1 MIRPS
6 LLDFWKQAPLEVW
19 DEAPSEAACYRHP
32 KDKIAAK
39 HIEQEVSSYETFVSA
54 FERGS
59 MPRSKF
65 HLGLLPQPYFGDL
78 ENAEIL
84 ILLANPGLCASDYF
98 AEETCPEYRDEL
110 IGSLRQE
117 KRSHMFLDPKWAW
130 TSGFSW
136 WESKLRA
143 VAQCIA
149 AEHFDGHYGNALADL
164 ARRVASVELVP
175 YHSFNFRSQN
185 QLASVQAARGFA
197 STVTSDRKVIVTRSV
212 TAWELPEADN
222 FIKYKPEEARSASLG
237 LETCGGKAILGVY
250 ENRPRIHIS

>member
-1 MIRPS
+1 MRFQHPDDTIS
-6 LLDFWKQAPLEVW
+6 ESHIQLD
-19 DEAPSEAACYRHP
+19 
-32 KDKIAAK
+32 
-39 HIEQEVSSYETFVSA
+39 VSSYETFVSA
-54 FERGS
+54 LERGN
-59 MPRSKF
+59 MPRSNF
-65 HLGLLPQPYFGDL
+65 HLHLLPQPYFGDL
-78 ENAEIL
+78 EDAEIL
-84 ILLANPGLCASDYF
+84 ILLANPGLSASDYF

-136 WESKLRA
+136 WERKFRS

-149 AEHFDGHYGNALADL
+149 TEHFDGHYGNALADL

-185 QLASVQAARGFA
+185 QLASVQAARDFA
-197 STVTSDRKVIVTRSV
+197 STVASDRKVIVTRSV

-237 LETCGGKAILGVY
+237 LETCGGKAILEVY
-250 ENRPRIHIS
+250 ENRPCIHTS